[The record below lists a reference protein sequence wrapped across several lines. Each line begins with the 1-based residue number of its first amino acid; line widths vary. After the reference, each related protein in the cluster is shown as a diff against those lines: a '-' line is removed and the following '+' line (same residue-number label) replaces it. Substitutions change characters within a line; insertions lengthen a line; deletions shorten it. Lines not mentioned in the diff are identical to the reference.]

1 MLLFVFN
8 RYGCK
13 HEAEARKEYEKQMQ
27 AYHENFSVVDSGLR
41 LNPKWPYMGAT
52 PDGVVMCS
60 CHGSGACEIKV
71 AFIYFL

>member
-1 MLLFVFN
+1 M
-8 RYGCK
+8 R
-13 HEAEARKEYEKQMQ
+13 

-71 AFIYFL
+71 AFIYFF